1 MLAFEA
7 LGLGREWGDA
17 GELVRDGGVE
27 RGFCGEGGSVVGSL
41 RLRMPRLR
49 KGDMVVVVVVVRGHA
64 WMGRWEEGW
73 KGRSDVF
80 FPLRVVV
87 KR

>member
-1 MLAFEA
+1 M
-7 LGLGREWGDA
+7 
-17 GELVRDGGVE
+17 
-27 RGFCGEGGSVVGSL
+27 VGSL

-49 KGDMVVVVVVVRGHA
+49 KGDMVVVVVVVVRGHV
-64 WMGRWEEGW
+64 WRRRWEEGW